1 MAIDIRDD
9 HDEVL
14 DAVGKILRTYEDRH
28 PRARIEAYRQDSA
41 SIRVRIIDPDFEGL
55 DRANRRENAW
65 RLLDDLSEDV
75 LSRLNLLLLPA
86 PREKKASFAVTSSTI
101 PFPPPRDGA

>member
-14 DAVGKILRTYEDRH
+14 DAVGQILRSYEGQH
-28 PRARIEAYRQDSA
+28 PRARIEAYRRDSA

-55 DRANRRENAW
+55 DRAKRHEEVW
-65 RLLDDLSEDV
+65 RLLDELPEDV
-75 LSRLNLLLLPA
+75 LSHLSVLLLLT
-86 PREKKASFAVTSSTI
+86 PRERKTSFASYEFDHPVPTA
-101 PFPPPRDGA
+101 P